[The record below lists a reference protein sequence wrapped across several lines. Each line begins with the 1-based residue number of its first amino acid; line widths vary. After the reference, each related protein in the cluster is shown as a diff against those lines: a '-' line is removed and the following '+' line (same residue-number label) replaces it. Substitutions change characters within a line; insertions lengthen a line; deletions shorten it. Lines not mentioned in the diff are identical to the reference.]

1 MGENEGLT
9 TWNRLLDDM
18 VIQEGG
24 FTNDYFQK
32 MDWWKDLPEV
42 TNAEQ
47 QQEQPTTID
56 MEQALLEAEGDE
68 VDAQAAI
75 SARNEMTM
83 DDDEFSD
90 KPTVSSSKGISN
102 LSKVS
107 PSPSP
112 SPSAPSPAIHPSL
125 QSSPSPVPE
134 HASKNQQ
141 KQQPL
146 DLDVE
151 DQDDNEDDKIQQ
163 LDAEVGHVDQYMLK
177 FWERE
182 MFGHYLG
189 FGGFPEP
196 ED

>member
-1 MGENEGLT
+1 
-9 TWNRLLDDM
+9 M

-47 QQEQPTTID
+47 QQEPTID

-75 SARNEMTM
+75 AARNEMTM
-83 DDDEFSD
+83 DDDEFNDD
-90 KPTVSSSKGISN
+90 KPSSSKSIAKI
-102 LSKVS
+102 SKVS

-112 SPSAPSPAIHPSL
+112 SPSSPAIHHPSV

-134 HASKNQQ
+134 HASHNQQ
-141 KQQPL
+141 KQQPS
-146 DLDVE
+146 DLDEV
-151 DQDDNEDDKIQQ
+151 DDNEDDKVQH